1 MAWMMLSEPLGIA
14 PGGKKKSLFL
24 VSSYQMTRNTE
35 NLMIWFSK
43 FTWHMKQLLKNLLLL
58 QLSRLAWF
66 FTVYVFAVFPFS
78 LMLLCAALF
87 FFFLSWVLLI
97 LNDIT
102 AKNTQ
107 ITLFSNAAEPGS

>member
-1 MAWMMLSEPLGIA
+1 
-14 PGGKKKSLFL
+14 
-24 VSSYQMTRNTE
+24 
-35 NLMIWFSK
+35 
-43 FTWHMKQLLKNLLLL
+43 
-58 QLSRLAWF
+58 
-66 FTVYVFAVFPFS
+66 
-78 LMLLCAALF
+78 MLLCAALF